1 MRIRPVLVL
10 ALLVALATP
19 SAANAAFRQFAMPSG
34 NIVCGGDTR
43 FLRCDILHH
52 SWHAP
57 KKPRSCEFDWGNT
70 LEVGLRGKGRFGCV
84 SDAIDPGRELSY
96 GESIARGRFRC
107 RSRRSGM
114 RCVNSRNGH
123 GFALSR
129 ERVRRF

>member
-1 MRIRPVLVL
+1 MRR
-10 ALLVALATP
+10 LVALAVVAGALAAAAP
-19 SAANAAFRQFAMPSG
+19 ASAAVSFHSPSG
-34 NIVCGGDTR
+34 NIRCVIAAKIYT
-43 FLRCDILHH
+43 RCDITN
-52 SWHAP
+52 SDWSP
-57 KKPRSCEFDWGNT
+57 PPKPRSCEFDWGNT

>member
-1 MRIRPVLVL
+1 MRLRL
-10 ALLVALATP
+10 ALAAAALGLLAVP
-19 SAANAAFRQFAMPSG
+19 VPASAAFRQFIMPSR
-34 NIVCGGDTR
+34 NIACGGDTR